1 MYKKTV
7 RATAKVNPLLSQ
19 AYYRNYVSCIFPF
32 TGPSLGGGGGGGSG
46 GGGSQGGADNI
57 KFAKKPDFLTD
68 KTIKP
73 EHISNLEDDIDPQGS
88 SIDELF
94 SNSNQPPTLLPLDY
108 QLHTKAR
115 KAVSKQ
121 VKIIKEEPMD
131 CDNSTADTADTGDN
145 VKPVKAVVA
154 PLTEVK
160 GHQTKISDLFTPEDV
175 STSVKQYH
183 IRIPTMLY
191 YMHSFSL
198 QCFHFYVF
206 VCCLPVEF

>member
-1 MYKKTV
+1 MSRV
-7 RATAKVNPLLSQ
+7 L
-19 AYYRNYVSCIFPF
+19 FPF
-32 TGPSLGGGGGGGSG
+32 TGPSLGGGGGGG
-46 GGGSQGGADNI
+46 GGSQGGVDDI
-57 KFAKKPDFLTD
+57 RYAKKPDFLTD

-73 EHISNLEDDIDPQGS
+73 ELKSNLEDDIDPQGS

-94 SNSNQPPTLLPLDY
+94 SKSNQPPTLLPLDY

-131 CDNSTADTADTGDN
+131 CNDSAAPNTED
-145 VKPVKAVVA
+145 VKSAKVVVA

-175 STSVKQYH
+175 STC
-183 IRIPTMLY
+183 T
-191 YMHSFSL
+191 
-198 QCFHFYVF
+198 
-206 VCCLPVEF
+206 